1 MKYKITSHYFLL
13 IVFFIF
19 ISCSNNTVRDY
30 TSLKQKALEIPPDFE
45 LSPPVVNDDSAS
57 EELPNEEVVEDI
69 EEILTSDNSAPVGEK
84 TKSSSLEDFIDSNF
98 VNKEKEEVSNEV
110 NTNDNTESLD
120 ILTSDDL
127 SDQANESEI
136 ANDQPLANDAQ
147 KVTQDG
153 QAQVTESQETNFTE
167 EKLLDELSNV
177 DDITSLPE
185 EEQLKPEIIEDEV
198 YDDPTVY
205 NDDQDLNDLLNRVDD
220 LLNSYSN

>member
-1 MKYKITSHYFLL
+1 MKYKITSRYFLL

-19 ISCSNNTVRDY
+19 ISCSNNTIRDY

-45 LSPPVVNDDSAS
+45 LSPPVVNDESAS

-69 EEILTSDNSAPVGEK
+69 EEILTSDNSATTSEK
-84 TKSSSLEDFIDSNF
+84 TESSSLEDFIDSNF
-98 VNKEKEEVSNEV
+98 VNDEREEVSNEV
-110 NTNDNTESLD
+110 NTNDDTESLD
-120 ILTSDDL
+120 ILVNDDL
-127 SDQANESEI
+127 PDQAIDVEKT
-136 ANDQPLANDAQ
+136 NDTEEMIQDDQ
-147 KVTQDG
+147 TQ
-153 QAQVTESQETNFTE
+153 TNESQETNFTE

-185 EEQLKPEIIEDEV
+185 EEQLKPEIIEEEV

-205 NDDQDLNDLLNRVDD
+205 DDDQDLNDLLNRVDD

>member
-1 MKYKITSHYFLL
+1 MKYEIASQYFLL
-13 IVFFIF
+13 IVFFLL

-69 EEILTSDNSAPVGEK
+69 EDILTSDNSATTSEK
-84 TKSSSLEDFIDSNF
+84 TESSSLEDFIDSNF
-98 VNKEKEEVSNEV
+98 VNNEKEEASNEV
-110 NTNDNTESLD
+110 NTNDDTESLD
-120 ILTSDDL
+120 VLVNEDL
-127 SDQANESEI
+127 PDQATDVEDT
-136 ANDQPLANDAQ
+136 NDTEEMIQDDQ
-147 KVTQDG
+147 TQ
-153 QAQVTESQETNFTE
+153 TNESQETNFTE
-167 EKLLDELSNV
+167 KKLLDELSNV

-185 EEQLKPEIIEDEV
+185 EEQLKPEIIEGEV

>member
-1 MKYKITSHYFLL
+1 MKYKITSRYFLL

-69 EEILTSDNSAPVGEK
+69 EEILTSDNSATTSEK
-84 TKSSSLEDFIDSNF
+84 TESSSLEDFIDSNF
-98 VNKEKEEVSNEV
+98 VNDEKEEVSNEV
-110 NTNDNTESLD
+110 NTNDDTESRD
-120 ILTSDDL
+120 ILVNDDL
-127 SDQANESEI
+127 PDQAIDVENT
-136 ANDQPLANDAQ
+136 ND
-147 KVTQDG
+147 TEEMIQDD
-153 QAQVTESQETNFTE
+153 QAQNNESQETNFTE

-185 EEQLKPEIIEDEV
+185 EEQLKPEIIEEEV

>member
-1 MKYKITSHYFLL
+1 MKYKLTSRHFLL
-13 IVFFIF
+13 IAFFIF

-45 LSPPVVNDDSAS
+45 LSPPVINDNSAS

-69 EEILTSDNSAPVGEK
+69 EEILTSDNSATTSEN
-84 TKSSSLEDFIDSNF
+84 TESSSLEDFIDSNF
-98 VNKEKEEVSNEV
+98 VNDEKEEVSNEV
-110 NTNDNTESLD
+110 NTNDDTESLD
-120 ILTSDDL
+120 ILVNDDL
-127 SDQANESEI
+127 PEQV
-136 ANDQPLANDAQ
+136 NDVENTNDAQ
-147 KVTQDG
+147 EVIEDDSTQ
-153 QAQVTESQETNFTE
+153 TKESQENNFTE

-185 EEQLKPEIIEDEV
+185 EEQLKPEIIEEEV

>member
-1 MKYKITSHYFLL
+1 MKYKITSRYFLL

-45 LSPPVVNDDSAS
+45 LSPPVVNDESAS

-69 EEILTSDNSAPVGEK
+69 EEILTSDNSATTSEK
-84 TKSSSLEDFIDSNF
+84 TESSSLEDFIDSNF
-98 VNKEKEEVSNEV
+98 VNDEKEEVSNEV
-110 NTNDNTESLD
+110 NTNDDTESLD
-120 ILTSDDL
+120 VLVNDDL
-127 SDQANESEI
+127 PDQPTDVENTNDTEEMIQDDQAQN
-136 ANDQPLANDAQ
+136 N
-147 KVTQDG
+147 
-153 QAQVTESQETNFTE
+153 ESQETNFTE

-185 EEQLKPEIIEDEV
+185 EEQLKPEIIEEEV

>member
-1 MKYKITSHYFLL
+1 MKYKITSRYFLL

-45 LSPPVVNDDSAS
+45 LSPPVVNDDSVS

-84 TKSSSLEDFIDSNF
+84 TESSSLEDFIDSNF

-120 ILTSDDL
+120 IVTSDDL

-136 ANDQPLANDAQ
+136 SNDQPLANDVQ
-147 KVTQDG
+147 EVIQDG

-185 EEQLKPEIIEDEV
+185 EEQLKPEIIEEEV

>member
-1 MKYKITSHYFLL
+1 MKYKITSRYFLL

-69 EEILTSDNSAPVGEK
+69 EEILTSDNSATTSEK
-84 TKSSSLEDFIDSNF
+84 TESSSLEDFIDSNF
-98 VNKEKEEVSNEV
+98 VNDEKEEVSNEV
-110 NTNDNTESLD
+110 NTNDDTESLD
-120 ILTSDDL
+120 VLVNDDL
-127 SDQANESEI
+127 ADQATDVENT
-136 ANDQPLANDAQ
+136 ND
-147 KVTQDG
+147 TEEMIQDD
-153 QAQVTESQETNFTE
+153 QAQNNEFQETNFTE

-185 EEQLKPEIIEDEV
+185 EEQLKPEIIEEEV

>member
-1 MKYKITSHYFLL
+1 MKYKITSRYFLL

-45 LSPPVVNDDSAS
+45 LSPPVVNDDSAI

-69 EEILTSDNSAPVGEK
+69 EEILTSDNSATTSEK
-84 TKSSSLEDFIDSNF
+84 TESSSLEDFIDSNF
-98 VNKEKEEVSNEV
+98 VNDEKEEVSNEV
-110 NTNDNTESLD
+110 NTNDDTESLD
-120 ILTSDDL
+120 VLVNDDL
-127 SDQANESEI
+127 PDQPTDVENTNDTEEMIQDDQAQN
-136 ANDQPLANDAQ
+136 N
-147 KVTQDG
+147 
-153 QAQVTESQETNFTE
+153 ESQETNFTE

-185 EEQLKPEIIEDEV
+185 EEQLKPEIIEEEV

>member
-1 MKYKITSHYFLL
+1 MKYKITSRYFLL

-69 EEILTSDNSAPVGEK
+69 EEILTSDNSATTSEK
-84 TKSSSLEDFIDSNF
+84 TESSSLEDFIDSNF
-98 VNKEKEEVSNEV
+98 VNDEKEEVSNEL
-110 NTNDNTESLD
+110 NTNDDTESLD
-120 ILTSDDL
+120 VLVNDDL
-127 SDQANESEI
+127 PDQPTDVENTNDTEEMIQDDQAQN
-136 ANDQPLANDAQ
+136 N
-147 KVTQDG
+147 
-153 QAQVTESQETNFTE
+153 ESQETNFTE

-185 EEQLKPEIIEDEV
+185 EEQLKPEIIEEEV

>member
-1 MKYKITSHYFLL
+1 MKYKITSRYFLL

-45 LSPPVVNDDSAS
+45 LSPPVINDDSAS

-69 EEILTSDNSAPVGEK
+69 EEILTSDNSATTSEN
-84 TKSSSLEDFIDSNF
+84 TESSSLEDFIDSNF
-98 VNKEKEEVSNEV
+98 VNDEKEEVSNEV
-110 NTNDNTESLD
+110 NTNDDTESPD
-120 ILTSDDL
+120 ILVNDDL
-127 SDQANESEI
+127 PEQV
-136 ANDQPLANDAQ
+136 NDVENTNDAQ
-147 KVTQDG
+147 EAIEDDSTQ
-153 QAQVTESQETNFTE
+153 TKESQENNFTE

-185 EEQLKPEIIEDEV
+185 EEQLKPEIIEEEV

>member
-1 MKYKITSHYFLL
+1 MKYKITSRYFLL

-19 ISCSNNTVRDY
+19 ISCSNNTVSDY

-45 LSPPVVNDDSAS
+45 LSPPVINDNSAS

-69 EEILTSDNSAPVGEK
+69 EEILTSDNSATTSEN
-84 TKSSSLEDFIDSNF
+84 TESSSLEDFIDSNF
-98 VNKEKEEVSNEV
+98 VNDEKKEVSNEV
-110 NTNDNTESLD
+110 NKNDDTESLD
-120 ILTSDDL
+120 ILVNDDL
-127 SDQANESEI
+127 PEQV
-136 ANDQPLANDAQ
+136 NDVENTNDAQ
-147 KVTQDG
+147 EVIEDDSTQT
-153 QAQVTESQETNFTE
+153 TESQENNFTE

-185 EEQLKPEIIEDEV
+185 EEQLKPEIIEEEV

-205 NDDQDLNDLLNRVDD
+205 DDDQDLNDLLNRVDD

>member
-57 EELPNEEVVEDI
+57 EELPNEVIEDI
-69 EEILTSDNSAPVGEK
+69 EEILTSDNSATTSEK
-84 TKSSSLEDFIDSNF
+84 TESSSLEDFIDSNF
-98 VNKEKEEVSNEV
+98 VNDEKEEVSNEV
-110 NTNDNTESLD
+110 NTNDDTESLD
-120 ILTSDDL
+120 VLVNDDL
-127 SDQANESEI
+127 ADQATDVENT
-136 ANDQPLANDAQ
+136 NDTEEMSQDDQ
-147 KVTQDG
+147 TQNN
-153 QAQVTESQETNFTE
+153 ESQETNFTE

-185 EEQLKPEIIEDEV
+185 EEQLKPEIIEEEV

>member
-1 MKYKITSHYFLL
+1 MKYKITSRYFLL

-45 LSPPVVNDDSAS
+45 LSPPVVNDDSAI

-69 EEILTSDNSAPVGEK
+69 EEILTSDNSATTSEK
-84 TKSSSLEDFIDSNF
+84 TESSSLEDFIDSNF
-98 VNKEKEEVSNEV
+98 VNDEKEEVSNEV
-110 NTNDNTESLD
+110 NTNDDTESLD
-120 ILTSDDL
+120 VLVNDDL
-127 SDQANESEI
+127 ADQATDVENT
-136 ANDQPLANDAQ
+136 ND
-147 KVTQDG
+147 TEEMIQDD
-153 QAQVTESQETNFTE
+153 QAQNNESQESNFTE

-185 EEQLKPEIIEDEV
+185 EEQLKPEIIEEEV
-198 YDDPTVY
+198 YEDPTVY

>member
-1 MKYKITSHYFLL
+1 MKYKITSRYFLL

-45 LSPPVVNDDSAS
+45 LSPPVINDNSAS

-69 EEILTSDNSAPVGEK
+69 EEILTSDNSATTSEN
-84 TKSSSLEDFIDSNF
+84 TESSSLEDFIDSNF
-98 VNKEKEEVSNEV
+98 VNDEKEEVSNEV
-110 NTNDNTESLD
+110 NTNDDTESLD
-120 ILTSDDL
+120 VLVNDDL
-127 SDQANESEI
+127 ADQATDVENT
-136 ANDQPLANDAQ
+136 ND
-147 KVTQDG
+147 TEEMIQDD
-153 QAQVTESQETNFTE
+153 QAQNNESQETNFTE

-185 EEQLKPEIIEDEV
+185 EEQLKPEIIEEEV

>member
-1 MKYKITSHYFLL
+1 MKYKITSRYFLL

-45 LSPPVVNDDSAS
+45 LSPPVVIDDSAS

-69 EEILTSDNSAPVGEK
+69 EEILTSDKSAKTSEK
-84 TKSSSLEDFIDSNF
+84 TESSSLEDFIDSNF
-98 VNKEKEEVSNEV
+98 VNDEKEEVSNEV
-110 NTNDNTESLD
+110 NTNDDTESLD
-120 ILTSDDL
+120 VLVNDDL
-127 SDQANESEI
+127 PDQPTDVENTNDTEEMIQDDQAQN
-136 ANDQPLANDAQ
+136 N
-147 KVTQDG
+147 
-153 QAQVTESQETNFTE
+153 ESQETNFTE

-185 EEQLKPEIIEDEV
+185 EEQLKPEIIEEEV

-205 NDDQDLNDLLNRVDD
+205 DDDQDLNDLLNRVDD

>member
-1 MKYKITSHYFLL
+1 MKYKIISRYFLL

-69 EEILTSDNSAPVGEK
+69 EEILTSDNSATTSEK
-84 TKSSSLEDFIDSNF
+84 TESSSLEDFIDSNF
-98 VNKEKEEVSNEV
+98 VNDEKEEVSNEV
-110 NTNDNTESLD
+110 NTNDDTESLD
-120 ILTSDDL
+120 VLVNDDL
-127 SDQANESEI
+127 TDQATDVENN
-136 ANDQPLANDAQ
+136 NDTEEM
-147 KVTQDG
+147 TQDV
-153 QAQVTESQETNFTE
+153 QAQNNESQETNFTE

-185 EEQLKPEIIEDEV
+185 EEQLKPEIIEEEV

-205 NDDQDLNDLLNRVDD
+205 DDDQDLNDLLNRVDD

>member
-69 EEILTSDNSAPVGEK
+69 EEILTSNKSAKTSEK
-84 TKSSSLEDFIDSNF
+84 TESSSLEDFIDSNF
-98 VNKEKEEVSNEV
+98 VNDEKEEVSNEV
-110 NTNDNTESLD
+110 NTNDDTESLD
-120 ILTSDDL
+120 VLVNDDL
-127 SDQANESEI
+127 PDQPTDVENTNDTEEMIQDDQAQN
-136 ANDQPLANDAQ
+136 N
-147 KVTQDG
+147 
-153 QAQVTESQETNFTE
+153 ESQETNFTE

-185 EEQLKPEIIEDEV
+185 EEQLKPEIIEEEV

-205 NDDQDLNDLLNRVDD
+205 DDDQDLNDLLNRVDD

>member
-1 MKYKITSHYFLL
+1 MKYKITSRYFLL
-13 IVFFIF
+13 IAFFIF

-84 TKSSSLEDFIDSNF
+84 TESSSLEDFIDSNF

-120 ILTSDDL
+120 IVTSDDL

-136 ANDQPLANDAQ
+136 ANDQPLANDVQ
-147 KVTQDG
+147 EVIQDG

>member
-1 MKYKITSHYFLL
+1 MKYKITSRYFLL

-45 LSPPVVNDDSAS
+45 LSPPVVNDESAS

-69 EEILTSDNSAPVGEK
+69 EEILTSNNSAQTSEK
-84 TKSSSLEDFIDSNF
+84 TESSSLEDFIDSNF
-98 VNKEKEEVSNEV
+98 VNDEKEEVSNEV
-110 NTNDNTESLD
+110 NTNDDTESLD
-120 ILTSDDL
+120 ILVNDDL
-127 SDQANESEI
+127 PDQAIDVENT
-136 ANDQPLANDAQ
+136 NDTEEMIQDDQ
-147 KVTQDG
+147 TQ
-153 QAQVTESQETNFTE
+153 TNESQETNFTE

-185 EEQLKPEIIEDEV
+185 EEQLKPEIIEEEV

>member
-1 MKYKITSHYFLL
+1 MKYKITSRYFLL

-69 EEILTSDNSAPVGEK
+69 EEILTSDNSATTSEN
-84 TKSSSLEDFIDSNF
+84 TESSSLEDFIDSNF
-98 VNKEKEEVSNEV
+98 VNDEKEEVSNEV
-110 NTNDNTESLD
+110 NTNDDTETLDVLVNDDLPDQPTDVENTNNTEEMIQD
-120 ILTSDDL
+120 
-127 SDQANESEI
+127 DQAQN
-136 ANDQPLANDAQ
+136 N
-147 KVTQDG
+147 
-153 QAQVTESQETNFTE
+153 ESQETNFTE

-185 EEQLKPEIIEDEV
+185 EEQLKPEIIEEEV

>member
-1 MKYKITSHYFLL
+1 MKYKITSRYFLL

-45 LSPPVVNDDSAS
+45 LSPPVVNDDSAI

-69 EEILTSDNSAPVGEK
+69 EEILTSDNSATTSEK
-84 TKSSSLEDFIDSNF
+84 TESSSLEDFIDSNF
-98 VNKEKEEVSNEV
+98 VNDEKEEVSNEV
-110 NTNDNTESLD
+110 NTNDDTESLD
-120 ILTSDDL
+120 VLVNDDL
-127 SDQANESEI
+127 PDQPTDVENTNDTEEMIQDDQAQN
-136 ANDQPLANDAQ
+136 N
-147 KVTQDG
+147 
-153 QAQVTESQETNFTE
+153 ESQETNFTE

-185 EEQLKPEIIEDEV
+185 EEQLKPEIIEEEV

-205 NDDQDLNDLLNRVDD
+205 DDDQDLNDLLNRVDD

>member
-1 MKYKITSHYFLL
+1 MKYKITSRYFLL

-69 EEILTSDNSAPVGEK
+69 EEILTSNNSAKTSEK
-84 TKSSSLEDFIDSNF
+84 TESSSLEDFIDSNF
-98 VNKEKEEVSNEV
+98 VNDEKEEVSNEV
-110 NTNDNTESLD
+110 NTNDDTESLD
-120 ILTSDDL
+120 VLVNDDL
-127 SDQANESEI
+127 PDQPTDVENTNDTEEMIQDDQAQN
-136 ANDQPLANDAQ
+136 N
-147 KVTQDG
+147 
-153 QAQVTESQETNFTE
+153 ESQETNFTE

-185 EEQLKPEIIEDEV
+185 EEQLKPEIIEEEV

>member
-1 MKYKITSHYFLL
+1 MKYKITSRYFLL

-69 EEILTSDNSAPVGEK
+69 EEILTSDNSATTNEN
-84 TKSSSLEDFIDSNF
+84 TESSSLEDFIDSNF
-98 VNKEKEEVSNEV
+98 VNDEKEEVSNEV

-120 ILTSDDL
+120 VLVNDDL
-127 SDQANESEI
+127 PDQPTDVENTNDTEEMIQDDQAQN
-136 ANDQPLANDAQ
+136 N
-147 KVTQDG
+147 
-153 QAQVTESQETNFTE
+153 ESQETNFTE

-185 EEQLKPEIIEDEV
+185 EEQLKPEIIEEEV

>member
-1 MKYKITSHYFLL
+1 MKYKITSRYFLL

-45 LSPPVVNDDSAS
+45 LSPPVVNDDSAI

-69 EEILTSDNSAPVGEK
+69 EEILTSDNSATTSEK
-84 TKSSSLEDFIDSNF
+84 TESSSLEDFIDSNF
-98 VNKEKEEVSNEV
+98 VNDEKEEVSNEV
-110 NTNDNTESLD
+110 NTNDDTESLD
-120 ILTSDDL
+120 VLVNDDL
-127 SDQANESEI
+127 PDQPTDVENTNDTEEMIQDDQAQNNES
-136 ANDQPLANDAQ
+136 
-147 KVTQDG
+147 K
-153 QAQVTESQETNFTE
+153 ETNFTE

-185 EEQLKPEIIEDEV
+185 EEQLKPEIIEEEV

-205 NDDQDLNDLLNRVDD
+205 DDDQDLNDLLNRVDD

>member
-1 MKYKITSHYFLL
+1 MKYKITSRYFLL

-45 LSPPVVNDDSAS
+45 LSPPVVNDDSAI

-69 EEILTSDNSAPVGEK
+69 EEILTSDNSATTSEK
-84 TKSSSLEDFIDSNF
+84 TESSSLEDFIDSNF
-98 VNKEKEEVSNEV
+98 VNDEKEEVSNEV
-110 NTNDNTESLD
+110 NTNDDTESLD
-120 ILTSDDL
+120 VLVNEDL
-127 SDQANESEI
+127 ADQATDVENT
-136 ANDQPLANDAQ
+136 NDTEEMAQ
-147 KVTQDG
+147 DDQTQNN
-153 QAQVTESQETNFTE
+153 ESQETNFTE
-167 EKLLDELSNV
+167 EKLLDELSNI

-185 EEQLKPEIIEDEV
+185 EEQLKPESIEEEV

-220 LLNSYSN
+220 FCLLYTSPSPRDS

>member
-1 MKYKITSHYFLL
+1 MKYKITSRYFLL

-69 EEILTSDNSAPVGEK
+69 EEILTSDNSATTSEK
-84 TKSSSLEDFIDSNF
+84 TESSSLEDFIDSNF
-98 VNKEKEEVSNEV
+98 VNDEKEEVSNEV
-110 NTNDNTESLD
+110 NTNDDTESLD
-120 ILTSDDL
+120 VLVNDDL
-127 SDQANESEI
+127 PDQATDVENT
-136 ANDQPLANDAQ
+136 ND
-147 KVTQDG
+147 TEEMIQDD
-153 QAQVTESQETNFTE
+153 QAQNNESQETNFTE

-185 EEQLKPEIIEDEV
+185 EEQLKPEIIEEEV

>member
-69 EEILTSDNSAPVGEK
+69 GEILTSDNSATTSEK
-84 TKSSSLEDFIDSNF
+84 TESSSLEDFIDSNF
-98 VNKEKEEVSNEV
+98 VNDEKEEVSNEV
-110 NTNDNTESLD
+110 NTNDDTESLD
-120 ILTSDDL
+120 VLVNDDL
-127 SDQANESEI
+127 SDQATDVENT
-136 ANDQPLANDAQ
+136 NDTEEMSQDDQ
-147 KVTQDG
+147 TQNN
-153 QAQVTESQETNFTE
+153 ESQETNFTE
-167 EKLLDELSNV
+167 EKLLDELSNI

-185 EEQLKPEIIEDEV
+185 EEQLKPEIIEEEV

>member
-1 MKYKITSHYFLL
+1 MKYKTTSRYFLL

-69 EEILTSDNSAPVGEK
+69 EEILTSDNSAKTSEK
-84 TKSSSLEDFIDSNF
+84 TESSSLEDFIDSNF
-98 VNKEKEEVSNEV
+98 VNDEKEEVSNEV
-110 NTNDNTESLD
+110 NTNDDTESLD
-120 ILTSDDL
+120 VLVNDDL
-127 SDQANESEI
+127 PDQPTDVENTNDTEEMIQDDQAQN
-136 ANDQPLANDAQ
+136 N
-147 KVTQDG
+147 
-153 QAQVTESQETNFTE
+153 ESQETNFTE

-185 EEQLKPEIIEDEV
+185 EEQLKPEIIEEEV

>member
-1 MKYKITSHYFLL
+1 MKYKITSRYFLL

-45 LSPPVVNDDSAS
+45 LSPPVVNDNSAS

-69 EEILTSDNSAPVGEK
+69 EDILTSDNSATTSEK
-84 TKSSSLEDFIDSNF
+84 TESSSLEDFIDSNF
-98 VNKEKEEVSNEV
+98 VNDKKEEVSNEV
-110 NTNDNTESLD
+110 NTNDDTESLD
-120 ILTSDDL
+120 GLVNDDL
-127 SDQANESEI
+127 P
-136 ANDQPLANDAQ
+136 DQPTDVENTND
-147 KVTQDG
+147 TEEMIQDD
-153 QAQVTESQETNFTE
+153 QVQNNESQETNFTE

-185 EEQLKPEIIEDEV
+185 EEQLKPEIIEEEV

>member
-1 MKYKITSHYFLL
+1 MKYKITSRYFLL

-69 EEILTSDNSAPVGEK
+69 EEILTSNNSAPTSEK
-84 TKSSSLEDFIDSNF
+84 TESSSLEDFIDSNF
-98 VNKEKEEVSNEV
+98 VNDEKEEVSNEV
-110 NTNDNTESLD
+110 NTNDDTESLD
-120 ILTSDDL
+120 GLVNDDL
-127 SDQANESEI
+127 P
-136 ANDQPLANDAQ
+136 DQPTDVENTNDTEEMIQ
-147 KVTQDG
+147 DDQTQ
-153 QAQVTESQETNFTE
+153 TNESQETNFTE

-185 EEQLKPEIIEDEV
+185 EEQLKPEIIEEEV

>member
-1 MKYKITSHYFLL
+1 MKYKITSRYFLL

-69 EEILTSDNSAPVGEK
+69 EEILTSDNSATTSEN
-84 TKSSSLEDFIDSNF
+84 TESSSLEDFIDSNF
-98 VNKEKEEVSNEV
+98 VNDEKEEVSNEV
-110 NTNDNTESLD
+110 NTNDDTESLD
-120 ILTSDDL
+120 VLVNDDL
-127 SDQANESEI
+127 PDQPTDVENTNDTEEMIQDDQAQN
-136 ANDQPLANDAQ
+136 N
-147 KVTQDG
+147 
-153 QAQVTESQETNFTE
+153 ESQETNFTE

-185 EEQLKPEIIEDEV
+185 EEQLKPEIIEEEV

-205 NDDQDLNDLLNRVDD
+205 DDDQDLNDLLNRVDD

>member
-1 MKYKITSHYFLL
+1 MKYKITSRYFLL

-45 LSPPVVNDDSAS
+45 LSPPVINDDSAS

-69 EEILTSDNSAPVGEK
+69 EEILTSDNSATTSEN
-84 TKSSSLEDFIDSNF
+84 TESSSLEDFIDSNF
-98 VNKEKEEVSNEV
+98 VNDEKEEVSNEV
-110 NTNDNTESLD
+110 NTNEDTESLD
-120 ILTSDDL
+120 ILVNDDL
-127 SDQANESEI
+127 PEQVNDVENTNDVQEVIQDDQ
-136 ANDQPLANDAQ
+136 DQT
-147 KVTQDG
+147 K
-153 QAQVTESQETNFTE
+153 ESQETNFTE

-185 EEQLKPEIIEDEV
+185 EEQLKPEIIEEEV

>member
-1 MKYKITSHYFLL
+1 MKYKITSRYFLL

-69 EEILTSDNSAPVGEK
+69 EEILTSNNSATTSEK
-84 TKSSSLEDFIDSNF
+84 TESSSLEDFIDSNF
-98 VNKEKEEVSNEV
+98 VNDEKEEVSNEV
-110 NTNDNTESLD
+110 NTNDDTESLD
-120 ILTSDDL
+120 GLVNDDL
-127 SDQANESEI
+127 P
-136 ANDQPLANDAQ
+136 DQPTDVENTND
-147 KVTQDG
+147 TEEMIQDN
-153 QAQVTESQETNFTE
+153 QAQNNESQETNFTE

-185 EEQLKPEIIEDEV
+185 EEQLKPEIIEEEV

>member
-1 MKYKITSHYFLL
+1 MKYKITSRYFLL

-45 LSPPVVNDDSAS
+45 LSPPVINDNSAS

-69 EEILTSDNSAPVGEK
+69 EEILTSDNSATTSEK
-84 TKSSSLEDFIDSNF
+84 TESSSLEDFIDSNF
-98 VNKEKEEVSNEV
+98 VNDEKEEVSNEV
-110 NTNDNTESLD
+110 NTNDDTESLD
-120 ILTSDDL
+120 IL
-127 SDQANESEI
+127 I
-136 ANDQPLANDAQ
+136 NDGLPEQVNDVENINDAQ
-147 KVTQDG
+147 EVIEDDSTQ
-153 QAQVTESQETNFTE
+153 TKESQENNFTE

-185 EEQLKPEIIEDEV
+185 EEQLKPEIIEEEV

>member
-1 MKYKITSHYFLL
+1 MKYKITSRYFLL

-69 EEILTSDNSAPVGEK
+69 EEILTSDNSATTSEK
-84 TKSSSLEDFIDSNF
+84 TESSSLEDFIDSNF
-98 VNKEKEEVSNEV
+98 VNDEKEEVSNEV
-110 NTNDNTESLD
+110 NTNDDTESLD
-120 ILTSDDL
+120 ILVNDDL
-127 SDQANESEI
+127 PDQPTDVENTNNTEEMIQDDQAQN
-136 ANDQPLANDAQ
+136 N
-147 KVTQDG
+147 
-153 QAQVTESQETNFTE
+153 ESQETNFTE
-167 EKLLDELSNV
+167 EKLLDELSNI

-185 EEQLKPEIIEDEV
+185 EEQLKPEIIEEEV

>member
-1 MKYKITSHYFLL
+1 MKYKITSRYFLL

-69 EEILTSDNSAPVGEK
+69 EEILTSDNSAKTSEK

-98 VNKEKEEVSNEV
+98 VNDEKEEVSNEV
-110 NTNDNTESLD
+110 NTNDDTESLD
-120 ILTSDDL
+120 VLVNDDL
-127 SDQANESEI
+127 PDQPTDIENTNDTEEMIQDDQAQN
-136 ANDQPLANDAQ
+136 N
-147 KVTQDG
+147 
-153 QAQVTESQETNFTE
+153 ESQETNFTE

-185 EEQLKPEIIEDEV
+185 EEQLKPEIIEEEV

>member
-1 MKYKITSHYFLL
+1 MKYKITSRYFLL

-19 ISCSNNTVRDY
+19 ISCSSNTVRDY

-45 LSPPVVNDDSAS
+45 LSPPVINDDSAS

-69 EEILTSDNSAPVGEK
+69 EEILTSDNSATTSEN
-84 TKSSSLEDFIDSNF
+84 TESSSLEDFIDSNF
-98 VNKEKEEVSNEV
+98 VNDEKEEVSNEV
-110 NTNDNTESLD
+110 NANKDTESLD
-120 ILTSDDL
+120 TLVNDDL
-127 SDQANESEI
+127 PEQVNDVENTNDVQEVIQEDQ
-136 ANDQPLANDAQ
+136 DQI
-147 KVTQDG
+147 K
-153 QAQVTESQETNFTE
+153 ESQETNFTE

-185 EEQLKPEIIEDEV
+185 EEQLKPEIIEEEV

>member
-1 MKYKITSHYFLL
+1 MKYKITSRYFLL

-84 TKSSSLEDFIDSNF
+84 TESSSLEDFIDSNF

-120 ILTSDDL
+120 IVTSDDL

-136 ANDQPLANDAQ
+136 ANDQPLANDVQ
-147 KVTQDG
+147 EVIQDG

>member
-45 LSPPVVNDDSAS
+45 LSPPVVNDESAS

-69 EEILTSDNSAPVGEK
+69 EEILTSDNSATTSEK
-84 TKSSSLEDFIDSNF
+84 TESSSLEDFIDSNF
-98 VNKEKEEVSNEV
+98 VNDEKEEVSNEV
-110 NTNDNTESLD
+110 KTNEDTESLD
-120 ILTSDDL
+120 GLVNDDL
-127 SDQANESEI
+127 PDQPTDVENTNDTEEMIQDDQAQN
-136 ANDQPLANDAQ
+136 N
-147 KVTQDG
+147 
-153 QAQVTESQETNFTE
+153 ESQETNFTE

-185 EEQLKPEIIEDEV
+185 EEQLKPEIIEEEV

>member
-1 MKYKITSHYFLL
+1 MKYKITSRYFLL

-45 LSPPVVNDDSAS
+45 LSPPVINDDSAS

-69 EEILTSDNSAPVGEK
+69 EEILTSDNSATTSEN
-84 TKSSSLEDFIDSNF
+84 TESSSLEDFIDSNF
-98 VNKEKEEVSNEV
+98 VNDEKEEVSNEV
-110 NTNDNTESLD
+110 NTNDDTESLD
-120 ILTSDDL
+120 V
-127 SDQANESEI
+127 
-136 ANDQPLANDAQ
+136 LANDDLPDQ
-147 KVTQDG
+147 PTDVENTNDTEEMIQDD
-153 QAQVTESQETNFTE
+153 QAQNNESQETNFTE

-185 EEQLKPEIIEDEV
+185 EEQLKPEIIEEEV